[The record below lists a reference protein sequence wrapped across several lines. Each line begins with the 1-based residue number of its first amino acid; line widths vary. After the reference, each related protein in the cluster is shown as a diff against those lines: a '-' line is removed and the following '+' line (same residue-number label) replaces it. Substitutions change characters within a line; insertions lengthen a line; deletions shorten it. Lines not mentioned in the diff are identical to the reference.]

1 MKRKQDRELP
11 RVIPTKITKGGQIT
25 LPAEARAELGVKQGD
40 TVDVCIQDGEVRVVK
55 PKYTLKD
62 VLGKLPPPRP
72 GYIIEK
78 AVREARE
85 EMAEEKFRRMR
96 AGRE

>member
-1 MKRKQDRELP
+1 MRSKSNRELP
-11 RVIPTKITKGGQIT
+11 RIIPTKITKGGQIT
-25 LPAEARAELGVKQGD
+25 LPAEARAELGVRQGD
-40 TVDVCIQDGEVRVVK
+40 TVDVCIQNGEVRVVR

-72 GYIIEK
+72 GYNIEN
-78 AVREARE
+78 AVRDARE